1 LSRQRA
7 RGAAE
12 TRVEAAQGREGKTG
26 ADAETPAMRRIQT
39 VLVSA
44 SLAAAGF
51 AGVGVAGGCAHKPT
65 LAGTWVG
72 PHILP
77 GGQGSVPSSITLR
90 EDGTFTTTAG
100 TGSGASGTYSVSGS
114 TITETFNSYTV
125 NGRVQAIPPQAAV
138 TQSGT
143 FRLDGDTLTL
153 TIGEDS
159 APNVLRRS
167 KS

>member
-1 LSRQRA
+1 MRFIH
-7 RGAAE
+7 
-12 TRVEAAQGREGKTG
+12 TG
-26 ADAETPAMRRIQT
+26 
-39 VLVSA
+39 LVSA
-44 SLAAAGF
+44 SLALVVF
-51 AGVGVAGGCAHKPT
+51 AGGCAHKPG

-100 TGSGASGTYSVSGS
+100 AGNGASGTYSVSGS
-114 TITETFNSYTV
+114 TLTETFSSYTV
-125 NGRVQAIPPQAAV
+125 DGKVQAIPARAAV

-143 FRLDGDTLTL
+143 FHLDGDTLTL

-159 APNVLRRS
+159 TPNVLQRR
-167 KS
+167 KD

>member
-1 LSRQRA
+1 
-7 RGAAE
+7 
-12 TRVEAAQGREGKTG
+12 
-26 ADAETPAMRRIQT
+26 MRFIHT
-39 VLVSA
+39 VLLSA
-44 SLAAAGF
+44 SLALVVF
-51 AGVGVAGGCAHKPT
+51 AGGCAHKPG

-100 TGSGASGTYSVSGS
+100 AGNGASGTYTVSGS
-114 TITETFNSYTV
+114 TLTETFSSYTV
-125 NGRVQAIPPQAAV
+125 NGKMQAIPARAAV

-143 FRLDGDTLTL
+143 FHLDGDTLTL

-159 APNVLRRS
+159 APNVLKRR
-167 KS
+167 KD